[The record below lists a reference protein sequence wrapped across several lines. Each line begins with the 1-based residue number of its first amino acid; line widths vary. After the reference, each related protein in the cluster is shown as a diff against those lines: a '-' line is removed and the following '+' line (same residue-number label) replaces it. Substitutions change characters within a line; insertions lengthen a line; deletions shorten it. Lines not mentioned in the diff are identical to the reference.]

1 MVENLDGMNDAM
13 KHALA
18 KIEGSK
24 IKAVTDG
31 DRVYLLIQ
39 DAPEELRRLAD
50 ALEELNVNDVSALVA
65 YTNPSRDKSKRL
77 KAVEPTPA
85 NDG

>member
-1 MVENLDGMNDAM
+1 MVDGINDAM

-18 KIEGSK
+18 KIEGGK

-31 DRVYLLIQ
+31 DRVYLMIQ

-50 ALEELNVNDVSALVA
+50 ALEALNINDVSAMVA
-65 YTNPSRDKSKRL
+65 YTNPKRAASKRVKSIEP
-77 KAVEPTPA
+77 KA
-85 NDG
+85 D

>member
-18 KIEGSK
+18 KIEGGK

-50 ALEELNVNDVSALVA
+50 ALEELNVNDVSAMVA
-65 YTNPSRDKSKRL
+65 YTNPKRREQSKRV
-77 KAVEPTPA
+77 KAIQPKP
-85 NDG
+85 GK

>member
-13 KHALA
+13 RHALA
-18 KIEGSK
+18 KIEGGK

-31 DRVYLLIQ
+31 DRVYLVIQ

-65 YTNPSRDKSKRL
+65 YTNPKRRESKRV
-77 KAVEPTPA
+77 KAIVPKE
-85 NDG
+85 

>member
-13 KHALA
+13 RHALA
-18 KIEGSK
+18 KIEGGK
-24 IKAVTDG
+24 IKAVSDG
-31 DRVYLLIQ
+31 DRVYLVIQ

-65 YTNPSRDKSKRL
+65 YTNPKRRESKRV
-77 KAVEPTPA
+77 KTIQPKE
-85 NDG
+85 

>member
-18 KIEGSK
+18 KIEGGK

-50 ALEELNVNDVSALVA
+50 ALEELNVNDVSAMVA
-65 YTNPSRDKSKRL
+65 YTNPKRREQSRRV
-77 KAVEPTPA
+77 KAIEPNT
-85 NDG
+85 